1 MQELFIM
8 TGWTFVCGFVGY
20 WIGYWIGHASRA
32 SEIRS
37 LMRDRYYLRR
47 WCDRLARANT
57 ELDLDLELER
67 IRK

>member
-1 MQELFIM
+1 MQEIFIM
-8 TGWTFVCGFVGY
+8 TGWTFAVGFVA
-20 WIGYWIGHASRA
+20 YWIGHASRA
-32 SEIRS
+32 SEVRS